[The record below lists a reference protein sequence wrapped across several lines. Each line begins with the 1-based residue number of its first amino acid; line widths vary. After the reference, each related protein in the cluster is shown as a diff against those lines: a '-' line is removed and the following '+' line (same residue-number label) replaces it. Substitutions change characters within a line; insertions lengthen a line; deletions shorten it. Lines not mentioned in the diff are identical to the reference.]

1 MAGHSKWKQIKHK
14 KAKTDSAR
22 GKQFTKLIK
31 EITIAARQGGGDP
44 AGNARLRTLIEKSKE
59 INMPAENT
67 ARAIKKGT
75 GELASAAYER
85 YLYEGYGPGSCAVLV
100 DVLTDNKNKAI
111 AEVRQVFKN
120 KGGTIAESN
129 AVSWMFQKLG
139 VIRIKKDAFTE
150 DSLLELLI
158 EHTIHDISLT
168 EDEYTITCDAKEF
181 DQVKQLLKSAGCTFG
196 EADIEWVAKT
206 EITIPQEDEE
216 RAYEFL
222 QGLEDLDDVQNVYT
236 NLA

>member
-85 YLYEGYGPGSCAVLV
+85 YLYEGYGPGNSAVLV

-120 KGGTIAESN
+120 KGGTIAELN

-139 VIRIKKDAFTE
+139 VIRIKKDKFTE

-158 EHTIHDISLT
+158 EHDIHDISLT
-168 EDEYTITCDAKEF
+168 EDEYTITCDPKAF
-181 DQVKQLLKSAGCTFG
+181 DQVKQILKNAGCAFG
-196 EADIEWVAKT
+196 EADIEWVAKN
-206 EITIPQEDEE
+206 EIDIPEADEE
-216 RAYEFL
+216 KAYEFL
-222 QGLEDLDDVQNVYT
+222 QALEDLDDVQNVYT